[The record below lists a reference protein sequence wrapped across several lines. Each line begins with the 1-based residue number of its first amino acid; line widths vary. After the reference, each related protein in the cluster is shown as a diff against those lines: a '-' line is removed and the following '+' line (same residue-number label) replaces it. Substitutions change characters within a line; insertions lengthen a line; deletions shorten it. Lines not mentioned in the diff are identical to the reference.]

1 MKKAENPTD
10 KDADLVLQ
18 DLDEKEKELN
28 KLLLSGMENFQP
40 NLNMFASNVFSSMQ
54 SALQKESMMGLQN
67 KESQLR
73 ESQNPYGTTNINLHN
88 TIEQPTISTFE
99 NKDQTSSSQQFN
111 QQVVDAN
118 IGNFSSI
125 NQVTLGKSP
134 VHSI

>member
-54 SALQKESMMGLQN
+54 SALQKESMMGLNLQN

-73 ESQNPYGTTNINLHN
+73 ES
-88 TIEQPTISTFE
+88 
-99 NKDQTSSSQQFN
+99 
-111 QQVVDAN
+111 
-118 IGNFSSI
+118 
-125 NQVTLGKSP
+125 
-134 VHSI
+134 

>member
-18 DLDEKEKELN
+18 DLDDKEKELN

-54 SALQKESMMGLQN
+54 SALQKESMMGI

-73 ESQNPYGTTNINLHN
+73 ESNNPYGTTNINLHN
-88 TIEQPTISTFE
+88 TIEQQTISTFE
-99 NKDQTSSSQQFN
+99 NKDQTSSSQQLT
-111 QQVVDAN
+111 QQAVGTN

-134 VHSI
+134 MHSI